1 MEWQGSSSDPFLL
14 FSISIKFYDNKDT
27 IIRNHVRNII
37 LNCLRSIFDF
47 FCFHI
52 IFLVKDEGV
61 QEYMCSDVVLNHY
74 SGFVLYAGSLIQ
86 MFNTLYCNYM
96 YVYDLVRDIASTD
109 PMMKTGKLEQCSDTI
124 SDQLTF
130 FNV

>member
-1 MEWQGSSSDPFLL
+1 
-14 FSISIKFYDNKDT
+14 
-27 IIRNHVRNII
+27 
-37 LNCLRSIFDF
+37 
-47 FCFHI
+47 
-52 IFLVKDEGV
+52 
-61 QEYMCSDVVLNHY
+61 MCSDVVLNHY

-96 YVYDLVRDIASTD
+96 YAYDLVRDIASTD